1 MAIGFLKGGKKIHQ
15 KKDLKMLLLTLLL
28 NVVRD
33 ESRLL
38 IDDLLKEFRLLG
50 GRE

>member
-1 MAIGFLKGGKKIHQ
+1 MRPPSDGGLKRSQ
-15 KKDLKMLLLTLLL
+15 NAYVLTLLL

>member
-1 MAIGFLKGGKKIHQ
+1 MAIGFLKGGKKVTK
-15 KKDLKMLLLTLLL
+15 KKDLKMLILTLLL

>member
-1 MAIGFLKGGKKIHQ
+1 MEACEVKFKKI
-15 KKDLKMLLLTLLL
+15 KMLTLLL
-28 NVVRD
+28 SVVRD